1 MTQVWFIPFPFD
13 IQSER
18 SQRKP
23 NLIKKPERYRDGGP
37 GEGENRAQRNLRPIE
52 AGDGLAA

>member
-1 MTQVWFIPFPFD
+1 MLAQVWFIPSITFPVD
-13 IQSER
+13 IQSEW

-37 GEGENRAQRNLRPIE
+37 GEGERAIFK
-52 AGDGLAA
+52 